1 MPSLGLYM
9 PQKNMFNIFQLSAE
23 SNSFPAP
30 MTLSFPS
37 HHVIMY
43 GDFVGL
49 VGPRKDKYNKKIRKY
64 YVETAESDESC
75 GEDVET
81 LRETEE
87 LEVRHH

>member
-1 MPSLGLYM
+1 
-9 PQKNMFNIFQLSAE
+9 
-23 SNSFPAP
+23 
-30 MTLSFPS
+30 
-37 HHVIMY
+37 MY

-81 LRETEE
+81 LKETEE
-87 LEVRHH
+87 LEVRHHWQPFT